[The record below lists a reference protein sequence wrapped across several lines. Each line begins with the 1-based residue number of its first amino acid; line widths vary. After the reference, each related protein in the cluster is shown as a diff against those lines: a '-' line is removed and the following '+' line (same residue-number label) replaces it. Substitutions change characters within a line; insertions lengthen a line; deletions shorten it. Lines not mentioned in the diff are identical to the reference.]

1 MSIQEGTTLFVPRL
15 LRDIRLTLATP
26 EHVWK
31 LCKICKKAQIMFRG
45 VARNSFWVGI
55 IFTAPHCSPIY

>member
-1 MSIQEGTTLFVPRL
+1 MFMKIFKDVYIFRLTILAEMSTEAGTMLFAPRL

-31 LCKICKKAQIMFRG
+31 LCKIR
-45 VARNSFWVGI
+45 
-55 IFTAPHCSPIY
+55 